1 MSGAMTGEAV
11 SIAQSTL
18 VEFERV
24 LANLPDGY
32 VEGRFR
38 ARTWSVTVRRSP
50 DKKRIWLYGSE
61 LGGTDIVSFNFYI
74 LSTAGPMLMP
84 CEMSSTKVIDFVLE
98 FEPAPNKSRGSLNEE

>member
-24 LANLPDGY
+24 LADLPDGY

-61 LGGTDIVSFNFYI
+61 LGGTDIVSFNFYM